1 MKSLG
6 KVGMCW
12 SQPARI
18 DYMCKNMWARGGRK
32 ILPRVSLPV
41 CSRRVTSGYLPVVA
55 CSLTNYGL
63 APFFPFFSIFLVYFF
78 SFLKKFGDGPG
89 ILEEWV
95 YNTLIFWTL
104 PLHLEG

>member
-1 MKSLG
+1 MDEKFG
-6 KVGMCW
+6 
-12 SQPARI
+12 QRI